1 MITRYT
7 ILSDVRDN
15 LLRKIARINKQL
27 SYLSALEL
35 SDVST
40 ADYTSYVQSLKNE
53 LVELNFVINNIN
65 IDTTNN

>member
-7 ILSDVRDN
+7 ILSDIRDN

-35 SDVST
+35 IDESI
-40 ADYTSYVQSLKNE
+40 ADYIQSLKNE

-65 IDTTNN
+65 IDTNN